1 MTQDIRICFLGDSLV
16 NGTGDETALGWAG
29 RLCAKANAGGASVTY
44 YNLGIRRNTSRD
56 VLLRWQQE
64 CALRLPAGI
73 DGRVVL
79 SCGVNDTVMEACATR
94 LTLDES
100 CRSVREILRHA
111 AATYKTII
119 VGPPP
124 VNDDAQNQRIKIISE
139 AFARESETLR
149 VPFIEIFSH
158 LVGDIRYRKEISDS
172 DGAHPRSGGYTT
184 IAQLISASAAWWFSY

>member
-29 RLCAKANAGGASVTY
+29 RLCANANARGASVTY
-44 YNLGIRRNTSRD
+44 YNLGIRRNTSKD
-56 VLLRWQQE
+56 VLLRWQHE

-79 SCGVNDTVMEACATR
+79 SCGVNDTVIEAGATR

-100 CRSVREILRHA
+100 FRSVREILLHA
-111 AATYKTII
+111 AATYKTIM

-139 AFARESETLR
+139 MFARESQTLG

-158 LVGDIRYRKEISDS
+158 LVGDMRYRREIEDS
-172 DGAHPRSGGYTT
+172 DGAHPRSGGYTR
-184 IAQLISASAAWWFSY
+184 IAQLIGESSAWWFSH

>member
-1 MTQDIRICFLGDSLV
+1 MTQDIRICFFGDSLV

-29 RLCAKANAGGASVTY
+29 RLCAKAHAGGASVTY
-44 YNLGIRRNTSRD
+44 YNLGIRRNTSQD

-79 SCGVNDTVMEACATR
+79 SCGVNDTVMEAGATR

-111 AATYKTII
+111 AATYKTIMI
-119 VGPPP
+119 GPPP
-124 VNDDAQNQRIKIISE
+124 VNDDAQNQRIGAISA
-139 AFARESETLR
+139 AFAGEARALG
-149 VPFIEIFSH
+149 VPYVEIFSY
-158 LVGDIRYRKEISDS
+158 LIADARYRKELAEN
-172 DGAHPRSGGYTT
+172 DGAHPRSDGYVA
-184 IAQLISASAAWWFSY
+184 IAELIASSPTWWFSF